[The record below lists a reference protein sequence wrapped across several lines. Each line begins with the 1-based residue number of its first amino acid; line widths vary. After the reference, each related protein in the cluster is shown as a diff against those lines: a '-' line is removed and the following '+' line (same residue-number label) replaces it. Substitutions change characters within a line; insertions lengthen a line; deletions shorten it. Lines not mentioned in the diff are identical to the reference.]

1 MDRKEFKLI
10 IVTGSG
16 GLIGSTAA
24 RSFCADGIVVG
35 IDNDMR
41 RVFFGEQASVL
52 PTIDAMRDLENYEHL
67 DIDIQNRF
75 ALAKLFEK
83 FSVDITA
90 VIHCAAQPSHDWA
103 ASDPFTDF
111 DINAVGT
118 LNLLEMT
125 RRYAPT
131 AAFVFMSTNKVYGD
145 APNVLLRN
153 RSLNIADDDPGISE
167 TDFPTDYPSAALI
180 HSIFGASKLAA
191 DIMVQEYGRYFG
203 MNTVCFRGGCLT
215 GRAHA
220 GAEQHGFLAYLCKC
234 ARERIP
240 YTVYGYGG
248 KQVRDNIHAE
258 DVASAMRAYIE
269 DPEPGAVYN
278 IGGGPANSVSVLE
291 AIEKAE
297 ALCGHKMDVTFVD
310 EPRKG
315 DHKWWVTDMTKF
327 RHRYPGWQ
335 MQWDLDRIFRELCCG

>member
-1 MDRKEFKLI
+1 MV

-16 GLIGSTAA
+16 GLIGSAAA
-24 RSFCADGIVVG
+24 RAFAADGKVLG

-41 RVFFGEQASVL
+41 SVFFGANASTR
-52 PTIDAMRDLENYEHL
+52 PTVDALRDLPNYQHQDCDIRDRGYL
-67 DIDIQNRF
+67 DGMF
-75 ALAKLFEK
+75 ALLGPH
-83 FSVDITA
+83 VTA

-103 ASDPFTDF
+103 ASDPFADF

-125 RRYAPT
+125 RRYCPG

-145 APNVLLRN
+145 EPNRHDLMAEVYDR
-153 RSLNIADDDPGISE
+153 GFSE
-167 TDFPTDYPSAALI
+167 GTFFVDRGI

-191 DIMVQEYGRYFG
+191 DIMVQEYGLYFEI
-203 MNTVCFRGGCLT
+203 NTVCFRGGCLT

-234 ARERIP
+234 AREGIP

-258 DVASAMRAYIE
+258 DVVSAMRAYIA

-278 IGGGPANSVSVLE
+278 IGGGPANAVSVLE
-291 AIEKAE
+291 AIAKAE
-297 ALCGHKMDVTFVD
+297 SLTGNKIDVKFVD

-315 DHKWWVTDMTKF
+315 DHKWWVTDMAKF

-335 MQWDLDRIFRELCCG
+335 MQWDLDRIFEELAR